1 MKNLFALLYKNH
13 LFLLFLLLEI
23 IALSIAIQHNV
34 FQKSTF
40 ISSASSVAGGTYE
53 KLDDFIGYMNLKEK
67 NALLADSLAKVK
79 SQTLSALYLRD
90 TSHQKIND
98 TLHKQ
103 HYTFLAARVVHL
115 TTHKPNNFLTIDK
128 GSDDGVAIDMAVVGI
143 NGIVGKVNGVT
154 ANYASVMSILHSK
167 AELGCRFKRTN
178 NVGFLHWNNI
188 DYDARTILL
197 TDVPLTAKVSKG
209 DTVETT
215 NFSNSYPAGI
225 PVGRVLNFALSE
237 RGQSQDV
244 TVELFLDFNVLQ
256 HVFVV
261 KDLMKEQRDSIAI
274 KFQHD

>member
-23 IALSIAIQHNV
+23 IALSIAIQYNL

-40 ISSASSVAGGTYE
+40 ISSASSVKGSTYST
-53 KLDDFIGYMNLKEK
+53 LDDFTGYLSLKEK

-79 SQTLSALYLRD
+79 NQTLNALFLRD
-90 TSHQKIND
+90 TNHQKIND
-98 TLHKQ
+98 TLYKQ
-103 HYTFLAARVVHL
+103 HYTYLAAKVVHL

-128 GSDDGVAIDMAVVGI
+128 GSDDGIAVDMAVVGV

-188 DYDARTILL
+188 DYDAKTVLL

-225 PVGRVLNFALSE
+225 PVGKVLNARLSD

-244 TVELFLDFNVLQ
+244 TVQLFLDFNILD

-261 KDLMKEQRDSIAI
+261 KDLMKEQRDSIEI